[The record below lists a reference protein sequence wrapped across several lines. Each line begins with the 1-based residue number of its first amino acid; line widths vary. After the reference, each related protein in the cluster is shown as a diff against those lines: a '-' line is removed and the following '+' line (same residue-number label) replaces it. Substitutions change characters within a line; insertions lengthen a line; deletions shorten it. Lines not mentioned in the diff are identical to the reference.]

1 MTTLYDQFSAF
12 ITQNQL
18 IQNNSTVIVGV
29 SGGVDSMVLLHL
41 LLHYGK
47 CANLQIVAVHLNHSL
62 RGTAAD
68 HDEMTV
74 REFCQSKICLFHSK
88 KMGVKQYAKKN
99 KLSLEMAG
107 RKLRYALFNE
117 VAQSYSGSL
126 IATAHTLDDQVETIL
141 LRIIKGTGLRG
152 LRGIQVKRDNVI
164 RPLLFAAKEDIYQ
177 YAKQH
182 KIPYHEDQTNLD
194 ISIPRNFIR
203 QTLIPSIRSN
213 INPSL
218 EKSILQLSS
227 IASDANHFIEDVA
240 QNALKHCLSRQS
252 PREIA
257 LDISRLKRY
266 FTSVKIEV
274 IRECIA
280 QLNHPDSRID
290 YTMMDNILKLTDNGQ
305 TGNQLRITADLFAC
319 IDRNE
324 LVFVRNNE
332 QEWKKL
338 QIIPGKEYITS
349 FFRFQTEIVE
359 NPDFS
364 KERDH
369 KGIEYIDLDR
379 LGRQIILRPWKESD
393 RITPLGIT
401 HSKKISDVFIDQ
413 KVPLYKKKY
422 IPILVSDDTIVW
434 VCGLKLSEK
443 YRIGPSTKRALKLIY
458 EELDIWQKQ

>member
-1 MTTLYDQFSAF
+1 
-12 ITQNQL
+12 
-18 IQNNSTVIVGV
+18 
-29 SGGVDSMVLLHL
+29 MVLLHL

-47 CANLQIVAVHLNHSL
+47 DANLQIVAVHLNHSL
-62 RGTAAD
+62 RGKAAD
-68 HDEMTV
+68 HDKTTV
-74 REFCQSKICLFHSK
+74 REFCQSKTCRFYSK
-88 KMGVKQYAKKN
+88 KINVKQYAEKN

-107 RKLRYALFNE
+107 RKLRYTLFNE
-117 VAQSYSGSL
+117 VAKSYSGSL
-126 IATAHTLDDQVETIL
+126 IATAHTSDDQVETIL

-152 LRGIQVKRDNVI
+152 LRGIQIKRDNVI
-164 RPLLFAAKEDIYQ
+164 RPLLFTAKEDIYQ

-182 KIPYHEDQTNLD
+182 KIPYHEDRTNLD

-203 QTLIPSIRSN
+203 QTLIPSIRSS

-218 EKSILQLSS
+218 EKSVLQLSS
-227 IASDANHFIEDVA
+227 IASDANHFIEDAA
-240 QNALKHCLSRQS
+240 QNALKRCLSRQS
-252 PREIA
+252 SKEIA

-266 FTSVKIEV
+266 FTAVKIEV

-280 QLNHPDSRID
+280 QLNNPDSRID
-290 YTMMDNILKLTDNGQ
+290 YTMMNNILKLAENSQ
-305 TGNQLRITADLFAC
+305 TGNQLRITAGLLAC

-332 QEWKKL
+332 QEWKTL
-338 QIIPGKEYITS
+338 QIIPGKEYITG

-369 KGIEYIDLDR
+369 KEIEYIDPDQ
-379 LGRQIILRPWKESD
+379 LGSQLILRPWKESD
-393 RITPLGIT
+393 RITPLGVT

-413 KVPLYKKKY
+413 KVPLYKKKH

-443 YRIGPSTKRALKLIY
+443 YRIGPSTKKALKLIY